1 MDNITAFNNHLPVKV
16 RFGEGVAETLPAVV
30 AELGASKV
38 FLMVDKD
45 IEKFNPAAAK
55 LIDQMKAASGITVT
69 VFEKPAG
76 EPTIQ
81 MVDDSI
87 AALKAAGSDVVV
99 AH

>member
-45 IEKFNPAAAK
+45 IEKSRNRTK
-55 LIDQMKAASGITVT
+55 
-69 VFEKPAG
+69 
-76 EPTIQ
+76 
-81 MVDDSI
+81 
-87 AALKAAGSDVVV
+87 
-99 AH
+99 